1 MVSFQDEVLD
11 TNETIDAGFQ
21 SSPENVI
28 RSWYVDAR
36 INLSNATSKDS
47 IRIAHLNHRRNALV
61 NSTGF
66 LVENGKDL
74 LTNLAI
80 GADISAEDIDPIIIP
95 VSPESQES
103 HLFRLA
109 TLWWSVPVSLGY
121 GRRQRFLVKDRQ
133 NDKLIGVF
141 ALGDPVFNLAARD
154 QKIGWNSNQRKVRLK
169 YVVDAFV
176 MGALP
181 PYSRLL
187 CGKLV
192 ASLATSREVE
202 RMFCSKYSGQ
212 KTVILKGRQNGQLA
226 LMTTSSVFGE
236 SSVYDRLQINK
247 TVRFLYV
254 GQTKGYGH
262 FHVPRDVF
270 KAMVSFLVRHE
281 HPYAKGN
288 RFGMGPNWKMRVIR
302 TALSLLDLD
311 PEQLKHGLCRGVYL
325 VPLAKNYDKFLSGK
339 QRFLSKRI
347 QASETAITKRIK
359 HRWVIPRS
367 QRDPSWR
374 IIDGAEMLRSSINS
388 TIGREIL

>member
-1 MVSFQDEVLD
+1 
-11 TNETIDAGFQ
+11 
-21 SSPENVI
+21 
-28 RSWYVDAR
+28 
-36 INLSNATSKDS
+36 
-47 IRIAHLNHRRNALV
+47 
-61 NSTGF
+61 
-66 LVENGKDL
+66 
-74 LTNLAI
+74 
-80 GADISAEDIDPIIIP
+80 
-95 VSPESQES
+95 
-103 HLFRLA
+103 
-109 TLWWSVPVSLGY
+109 
-121 GRRQRFLVKDRQ
+121 
-133 NDKLIGVF
+133 
-141 ALGDPVFNLAARD
+141 
-154 QKIGWNSNQRKVRLK
+154 
-169 YVVDAFV
+169 
-176 MGALP
+176 
-181 PYSRLL
+181 
-187 CGKLV
+187 
-192 ASLATSREVE
+192 
-202 RMFCSKYSGQ
+202 MFCSKYSGQ

-347 QASETAITKRIK
+347 QASETEITKRIK